1 MRMPTLPLVLG
12 VALAACGR
20 ESPPAASAPPPS
32 TAHATTLQK
41 IDRLAAT
48 ADSVSADSMKSLVGR
63 LSYEAAHRPADAP
76 RAEDVLA
83 ALERAGVRLDDHKQY
98 VAATALA
105 SYCVGGQT
113 ATGLSV
119 AVCEY
124 ESPAAATAGREH
136 ITARFQ
142 IPDLERVIHQRGAT
156 TLALGHHRDLKL
168 ASTVQTAAAA
178 FSEL

>member
-1 MRMPTLPLVLG
+1 MRMFTLPLVLG

-20 ESPPAASAPPPS
+20 ESPPAPTQPAK
-32 TAHATTLQK
+32 TAHDTTVEK

-63 LSYEAAHRPADAP
+63 LSYEAAHRPAATP

-98 VAATALA
+98 VAATARA
-105 SYCVGGQT
+105 AYCVGGQT
-113 ATGLSV
+113 SDGLSV

-124 ESPAAATAGREH
+124 ESPAAATAGRAH

-168 ASTVQTAAAA
+168 AATVQTAAAA
-178 FSEL
+178 FSAL